1 MAAADKLLIVHW
13 EQGAR
18 GGEELWVK
26 NHLAVEK
33 EGSARGTLISYSLS
47 SLSGPEGKNLV

>member
-33 EGSARGTLISYSLS
+33 EGSAQGTLISYSLS
-47 SLSGPEGKNLV
+47 SLSGLEGKNLV